1 MKLTVLIL
9 SILASAAAMA
19 HIEPG
24 VWKGS
29 VSASADCFMEVGA
42 QTFENNLKHPLNE
55 RIQIKI
61 GSTDFSVHHP
71 YSINSTTGEVGFNHD
86 LFEAVAPT
94 KTGSYALVIQMAH
107 TDEFEGPTS
116 FDVMEH
122 NWKSGAIEVVH
133 CKDIKHVSK

>member
-29 VSASADCFMEVGA
+29 VSSSADCFMEVGA

-61 GSTDFSVHHP
+61 GSTDYSVRHP
-71 YSINSTTGEVGFNHD
+71 YSINAATGEVGFNHD